1 MGYVILRDTQ
11 MQNTDGLGRQDDE
24 SFHAWAKRIQ
34 NAVQYYETCSRIG
47 FHRRL
52 PYPRS
57 RQAVYAY
64 IVHIRRIVSRLPN
77 RWYCT
82 YCKSFIDR
90 GWGADAFMDQ
100 AVRLHLYSCPK
111 HFNFDYYTHHAEM
124 IQNAFR
130 RYIERRN
137 NKAARIIQK
146 VAIPW
151 LYRPGSPLMQKA
163 ERRFYCLAVSQ
174 V

>member
-1 MGYVILRDTQ
+1 
-11 MQNTDGLGRQDDE
+11 MQNTDGLGRQDHE
-24 SFHAWAKRIQ
+24 SFHAWAKHIQ
-34 NAVQYYETCSRIG
+34 NAVQYHETCSGIS
-47 FHRRL
+47 FHEWP

-57 RQAVYAY
+57 RQAVYTY
-64 IVHIRRIVSRLPN
+64 IDHIRRIVSRLPN

-82 YCKSFIDR
+82 DCESFVDR
-90 GWGADAFMDQ
+90 GWEDDASRDQ

-111 HFNFDYYTHHAEM
+111 YFKFAYYTQHAET
-124 IQNAFR
+124 IQKAFR

-146 VAIPW
+146 VTIPW
-151 LYRPGSPLMQKA
+151 LYRPGSPLIQKA
-163 ERRFYCLAVSQ
+163 ERHFYCLAVSQ

>member
-1 MGYVILRDTQ
+1 

-24 SFHAWAKRIQ
+24 SFHTWARRIQ

-47 FHRRL
+47 YKRP

-57 RQAVYAY
+57 RQDVYAY

-77 RWYCT
+77 
-82 YCKSFIDR
+82 
-90 GWGADAFMDQ
+90 
-100 AVRLHLYSCPK
+100 SCPK

-124 IQNAFR
+124 IQKAFR

-151 LYRPGSPLMQKA
+151 LYRPGAPLIQKA
-163 ERRFYCLAVSQ
+163 ERHFYRLAVFQ

>member
-1 MGYVILRDTQ
+1 MGYFPHVAR
-11 MQNTDGLGRQDDE
+11 
-24 SFHAWAKRIQ
+24 RIQ
-34 NAVQYYETCSRIG
+34 NAVQYYDTCSRIG
-47 FHRRL
+47 YKRP

-64 IVHIRRIVSRLPN
+64 VVHIRRIVSRLPN

-82 YCKSFIDR
+82 YCKYFIDR
-90 GWGADAFMDQ
+90 GWGADASMDQ

-111 HFNFDYYTHHAEM
+111 HFNFDYYTHHAEI

-163 ERRFYCLAVSQ
+163 E
-174 V
+174 

>member
-1 MGYVILRDTQ
+1 
-11 MQNTDGLGRQDDE
+11 MQNTDGLGRQNHE

-34 NAVQYYETCSRIG
+34 NALQYHETCSGIS
-47 FHRRL
+47 FHEWP
-52 PYPRS
+52 PYPGS

-82 YCKSFIDR
+82 DCESFVDR
-90 GWGADAFMDQ
+90 GWEDDASRDQ

-111 HFNFDYYTHHAEM
+111 YFKFAYYTQHAKT
-124 IQNAFR
+124 IQKAFR
-130 RYIERRN
+130 KYIERRN

-151 LYRPGSPLMQKA
+151 LYRPGSPLIQKA
-163 ERRFYCLAVSQ
+163 ERHFYCLAVSQ

>member
-1 MGYVILRDTQ
+1 

-24 SFHAWAKRIQ
+24 SSHTWARRIQ
-34 NAVQYYETCSRIG
+34 KAVQYYETCSRIG
-47 FHRRL
+47 FHGRP

-90 GWGADAFMDQ
+90 GWGANASMDQ

-111 HFNFDYYTHHAEM
+111 YFKFAYYTQHAET
-124 IQNAFR
+124 IQKAFR

-151 LYRPGSPLMQKA
+151 LYRPGSPLIQKA
-163 ERRFYCLAVSQ
+163 ERHFYCLAVSQ

>member
-24 SFHAWAKRIQ
+24 SFHTWARRIQ
-34 NAVQYYETCSRIG
+34 NAVQYYDTCSRIG
-47 FHRRL
+47 YKWP

-82 YCKSFIDR
+82 YCKYFIDR
-90 GWGADAFMDQ
+90 GWGADASMDQ

-137 NKAARIIQK
+137 NNTARIIQK

-151 LYRPGSPLMQKA
+151 LYRPGFPLMQKA
-163 ERRFYCLAVSQ
+163 EQRFYRLAVSQ